1 MEQFWKLVIIII
13 AGAVTILV
21 PTFWSLHIIKQ
32 SGEEPNAR
40 NSDE

>member
-21 PTFWSLHIIKQ
+21 PTVWSLHIIKQ
-32 SGEEPNAR
+32 SGEETN
-40 NSDE
+40 